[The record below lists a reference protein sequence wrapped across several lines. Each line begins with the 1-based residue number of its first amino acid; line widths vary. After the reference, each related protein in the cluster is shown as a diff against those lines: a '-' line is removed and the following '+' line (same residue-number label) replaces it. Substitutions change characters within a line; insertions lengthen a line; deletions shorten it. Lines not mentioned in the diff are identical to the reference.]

1 MVLTTQTDLE
11 IPLTFRADVIG
22 PIYQTLAASDSCSVV
37 GIGSVGKSNLLRFL
51 RRDDVRQAQLGEA
64 WSTYLL
70 VYIDINKTL
79 KLSRWGLFELMLHQ
93 LIIELT
99 NLGTEPQVLETLDE
113 LHQRATHPK
122 TRYLALRYL
131 DRAIRLVSHQLG
143 LRLVFLFDE
152 FDELCRRMVPE
163 GFSALRAL
171 RDDYKYQLMY
181 LVATRLELRR
191 LRDDVKEI
199 EAFEELVTPHT
210 FWLGPYSE
218 TDARLMLHRLESRHK
233 TPLDENSI
241 TQILKATGGHP
252 GLLREGYSIFRQNP
266 DDFFDTLTKSLKIQ
280 AECQRIWLSLS
291 SQEQAGMLALTGQG
305 HAQTEQSDI
314 IQRLRHKGLVRG
326 KSPKASPIFSSIFGA
341 YIRQQEPSSDRDIY
355 IDHRQRVVL
364 IRGHEIR
371 GLTPLEYDL
380 MAYLDEKRGE
390 LCTYDELAMR
400 LYPEDMS
407 FEGKGVTDT
416 RLHSL
421 VKRLRRQIEP
431 SPGQPRY
438 ILTVRGHGFRLADG
452 EN

>member
-1 MVLTTQTDLE
+1 MTTQTNFDL
-11 IPLTFRADVIG
+11 PLTFRADVVK
-22 PIYQTLAASDSCSVV
+22 PIYQTLAAGDSCSVV

-51 RRDDVRQAQLGEA
+51 RRDDVRQAQLGES
-64 WSTYLL
+64 WTTYLL
-70 VYIDINKTL
+70 VYIDINKIL

-93 LIIELT
+93 LLIDLT
-99 NLGTEPQVLETLDE
+99 NLGADQQVLETLDE
-113 LHQRATHPK
+113 LHQRAAQPK
-122 TRYLALRYL
+122 TRYLALRHL
-131 DRAIRLVSHQLG
+131 DRAIRLVCHQLG

-152 FDELCRRMVPE
+152 FDELCRRMAPE

-171 RDDYKYQLMY
+171 RDDYKYQVMY
-181 LVATRLELRR
+181 LVATRLELER
-191 LRDDVKEI
+191 LRDEIKEI

-218 TDARLMLHRLESRHK
+218 ADARFMLHRLASRHK
-233 TPLDENSI
+233 MPLDEDS
-241 TQILKATGGHP
+241 TTKILEATGSHP
-252 GLLREGYSIFRQNP
+252 GLLREGYSVFRKSP
-266 DDFFDTLTKSLKIQ
+266 DDFFDALVKSIKAQ

-291 SQEQAGMLALTGQG
+291 SQEQEGMLALTDQG
-305 HAQTEQSDI
+305 HAPDELTDI
-314 IQRLRHKGLVRG
+314 IQRLCHKGLVRG
-326 KSPKASPIFSSIFGA
+326 ETPEDTHIFSSIFGA
-341 YIRQQEPSSDRDIY
+341 YIRQQGPSGGRDIY

-364 IRGHEIR
+364 VRGHEIR

-390 LCTYDELAMR
+390 LCTYDELAMH
-400 LYPEDMS
+400 LYPEDMAL
-407 FEGKGVTDT
+407 EGAGVTDT

-452 EN
+452 DD